1 MVDFLLKKNNRG
13 KVSICCLGNLKE
25 AAFIFLLIFPPE
37 RKGWQ
42 SFCRGVM
49 EGSER
54 LPGLYL
60 KIIPVLKASLL

>member
-42 SFCRGVM
+42 SFCRDG
-49 EGSER
+49 G
-54 LPGLYL
+54 
-60 KIIPVLKASLL
+60 